1 MTASL
6 EIELKDY
13 TVKDVQLPDY
23 LVEMTSDSDYFV
35 EVKRNLLDVFSTFF
49 NSDEFKERD
58 DTTGFMMLHQSL
70 NGMLD
75 NLFMGHYNG
84 RMNHMK
90 EQIDKIEHL

>member
-1 MTASL
+1 MTALL

-13 TVKDVQLPDY
+13 TVKDVQFPDY
-23 LVEMTSDSDYFV
+23 LTEMTSDNDYFV
-35 EVKRNLLDVFSTFF
+35 EVKRDLLDVFSVFF

-58 DTTGFMMLHQSL
+58 ETVGFIMLQQSL

-75 NLFMGHYNG
+75 NLFMAHHNG
-84 RMNHMK
+84 RVNHMK